1 MPAFTDLPSR
11 EKEAKLR
18 ELAQQTLGIR
28 IFNKAQQL
36 QSACVC
42 ACASAWLRASQQL
55 VASEACLT
63 AETAMVQ
70 QHSTVAL
77 AVLRQDIGKGKS
89 LLANGPSA
97 VRHSVIAEREAQRR

>member
-1 MPAFTDLPSR
+1 MPAFADLPSR

-42 ACASAWLRASQQL
+42 ACVSVWLRPPQQL
-55 VASEACLT
+55 VSSEACLT
-63 AETAMVQ
+63 VETERFDGIPPLLIAACFGRT
-70 QHSTVAL
+70 SA
-77 AVLRQDIGKGKS
+77 KGRACS
-89 LLANGPSA
+89 RMAR
-97 VRHSVIAEREAQRR
+97 VRCAIVS